1 MIPTWTKQTSPVVLK
16 PMAWWAA
23 LLHIVAAL
31 LVTAVCLV
39 AISFITGNLL
49 LSFLGTPLAVVAL
62 TLLLRLRGES
72 WADLGFR
79 KPRRWSV
86 AMVQGAVIAVVALS
100 VMLGLQL
107 MLEGLFKTPDE
118 SFLDELRGNLWVYLY
133 FVGVVSWLA
142 QGLGEEL
149 LFRGFIMTRL
159 AQMFRL
165 NRTAWGAAVL
175 IQGVLFGLMHGYQG
189 VAGMISAAGAGVV
202 FGIAYLM
209 TGRNLLP
216 CVIAH
221 ALCGMVLSSVLY
233 FGHS

>member
-1 MIPTWTKQTSPVVLK
+1 
-16 PMAWWAA
+16 MAWWAA

-31 LVTAVCLV
+31 LLTLVCIV
-39 AISFITGNLL
+39 AITLITGNML
-49 LSFLGTPLAVVAL
+49 LSVLGTPLAVVAL
-62 TLLLRLRGES
+62 TLLLRRRGES
-72 WADLGFR
+72 WAALGLR

-86 AMVQGAVIAVVALS
+86 AMVQAVVIAVVVLS

-107 MLEGLFKTPDE
+107 MLEGIFKTPDD
-118 SFLDELRGNLWVYLY
+118 SFLDDVRGNVWLYLY

-165 NRTAWGAAVL
+165 NRAAWGAAVL

-189 VAGMISAAGAGVV
+189 VAGMISAAGAGIV
-202 FGIAYLM
+202 FGIGYLM

-221 ALCGMVLSSVLY
+221 ALCGMVLISMVY
-233 FGHS
+233 FGPS

>member
-1 MIPTWTKQTSPVVLK
+1 MMKQSSTVALN

-31 LVTAVCLV
+31 LMMLVCIV
-39 AISFITGNLL
+39 AIQRITGNML
-49 LSFLGTPLAVVAL
+49 LSVLGTPLAL
-62 TLLLRLRGES
+62 LPITLLLRRRGES
-72 WADLGFR
+72 WAHLGFH

-86 AMVQGAVIAVVALS
+86 AIVQGAVIAVLVLS
-100 VMLGLQL
+100 VMLGIEL
-107 MLEGLFKTPDE
+107 MLEGLFKTPDD
-118 SFLDELRGNLWVYLY
+118 SFLDEVRGNLWLYLY
-133 FVGVVSWLA
+133 FVAVVSWLA

-165 NRTAWGAAVL
+165 NRAAWGAAVL
-175 IQGVLFGLMHGYQG
+175 VQGVLFGLMHGYQG
-189 VAGMISAAGAGVV
+189 IAGMISAAGAGVV
-202 FGIAYLM
+202 FGISYLM

-221 ALCGMVLSSVLY
+221 ALCGTVLSSVLY

>member
-1 MIPTWTKQTSPVVLK
+1 MTKQIPPVVLK

-23 LLHIVAAL
+23 LLHIVAAFL
-31 LVTAVCLV
+31 LMVLCIL
-39 AISFITGNLL
+39 AITRITGNLL
-49 LSFLGTPLAVVAL
+49 LSVLGTPLAVVAL
-62 TLLLRLRGES
+62 TLLLRFRGES

-100 VMLGLQL
+100 VMLGLQF

-118 SFLDELRGNLWVYLY
+118 SFLDEVRGNLWLYLY
-133 FVGVVSWLA
+133 FVVVVAWLA

-189 VAGMISAAGAGVV
+189 VAGMISAAAAGVV
-202 FGIAYLM
+202 FGIGYLM

>member
-1 MIPTWTKQTSPVVLK
+1 MTKQQSPVAIE
-16 PMAWWAA
+16 PMAWWTA
-23 LLHIVAAL
+23 LLHIVAAFL
-31 LVTAVCLV
+31 LMLLCIL
-39 AISFITGNLL
+39 AITRITGNLL
-49 LSFLGTPLAVVAL
+49 LSVLGTPLAVVAL
-62 TLLLRLRGES
+62 TFLLRRRGES
-72 WADLGFR
+72 WAALGFR

-86 AMVQGAVIAVVALS
+86 ALVQGIVIAVVVLS
-100 VMLGLQL
+100 VMLGLHF
-107 MLEGLFKTPDE
+107 MLEGIFKTPDD
-118 SFLDELRGNLWVYLY
+118 SFLDDVRGSLWLYLY

-165 NRTAWGAAVL
+165 NRAAWGAAVL
-175 IQGVLFGLMHGYQG
+175 LQGLLFGLMHGYQG

-209 TGRNLLP
+209 AGRNLMP

-221 ALCGMVLSSVLY
+221 ALCGTVLISMMY
-233 FGHS
+233 FGPS

>member
-1 MIPTWTKQTSPVVLK
+1 MTKQDSPVALK

-23 LLHIVAAL
+23 LLHIVVAL
-31 LVTAVCLV
+31 LIMLSCLL
-39 AISFITGNLL
+39 AINFITGNFL
-49 LSFLGTPLAVVAL
+49 LSVLGTPLAL
-62 TLLLRLRGES
+62 LPITLLLRRCGES

-107 MLEGLFKTPDE
+107 MLEGFFKTPDE
-118 SFLDELRGNLWVYLY
+118 SFLDELRGNLWLYLY
-133 FVGVVSWLA
+133 FIVVVAWLA

-175 IQGVLFGLMHGYQG
+175 QKQAIGLSFQGGRVTLALGRLGG
-189 VAGMISAAGAGVV
+189 GAGRRSN
-202 FGIAYLM
+202 GKCRRMA
-209 TGRNLLP
+209 
-216 CVIAH
+216 
-221 ALCGMVLSSVLY
+221 
-233 FGHS
+233 